1 MSKENV
7 EIVRRVYELVLA
19 SGRLGDPAAAE
30 VLPQLFDPEVE
41 LRQMSSMLDTAGD
54 FHGYQ
59 GLADAA
65 REILQVT
72 TDIGYVPEEVRAAGD
87 QVATVA
93 LVSGT
98 GRLSGAPFES
108 RTGQL
113 FTLRNG
119 RVVRWEAFDD
129 PADAFRAAGLS
140 E

>member
-1 MSKENV
+1 LSQENV
-7 EIVRRVYELVLA
+7 EVVRRIYELVLA

-30 VLPQLFDPEVE
+30 VMPQLFDPEVE
-41 LRQMSSMLDTAGD
+41 LRQMSSMIDTAGD

-65 REILQVT
+65 REILQAT
-72 TDIGYVPEEVRAAGD
+72 TDIGYVAEEVRAVGD

>member
-1 MSKENV
+1 MAV
-7 EIVRRVYELVLA
+7 VQRVYELVLA
-19 SGRLGDPAAAE
+19 SGRFADPATAE
-30 VLPQLFDPEVE
+30 VLPELFDPEVE
-41 LRQMSSMLDTAGD
+41 LRQMSSVLDSASE
-54 FHGYQ
+54 FQGYQ

-65 REILQVT
+65 REILQTT
-72 TDIGYVPEEVRAAGD
+72 TDIGYVAEEVRAAGD

-98 GRLSGAPFES
+98 GRLSGAPFER

-129 PADAFRAAGLS
+129 PADAFQAAGLS